1 MEQTGRARWSRMPA
15 RQCAQR
21 EDFLIS
27 NAHANRTAALL
38 IALIPDD
45 AQAESRVVINTGRDV
60 LYAQTHPAQRPGLR
74 GFIQRDFFFFWPCG
88 FLPRDNIRF
97 HSSSSCLCLLT

>member
-1 MEQTGRARWSRMPA
+1 MVQTGRAQWSRMPA

-21 EDFLIS
+21 EDFLI
-27 NAHANRTAALL
+27 ANPQANTTAALL
-38 IALIPDD
+38 IALIPED
-45 AQAESRVVINTGRDV
+45 AQAESRVVINTGRDI

-74 GFIQRDFFFFWPCG
+74 GFIQRDFFFFSPSG

-97 HSSSSCLCLLT
+97 HRVTPACLY

>member
-1 MEQTGRARWSRMPA
+1 MVQTGRAWWSRMPT

-21 EDFLIS
+21 EDFLTA
-27 NAHANRTAALL
+27 NAQANTTAALL
-38 IALIPDD
+38 IALIPDE

-74 GFIQRDFFFFWPCG
+74 GFIQRDFFFFSPCG
-88 FLPRDNIRF
+88 FLRRQYLFPSYN
-97 HSSSSCLCLLT
+97 S